1 MRAPGDGDGG
11 SSLIQKALADTTAS
25 AFFDFTVFPVH
36 CEGQGGYYL
45 SR

>member
-1 MRAPGDGDGG
+1 MRVPGNDESGV
-11 SSLIQKALADTTAS
+11 SLIQNALADSTAS

>member
-1 MRAPGDGDGG
+1 MRVPEDGDGG